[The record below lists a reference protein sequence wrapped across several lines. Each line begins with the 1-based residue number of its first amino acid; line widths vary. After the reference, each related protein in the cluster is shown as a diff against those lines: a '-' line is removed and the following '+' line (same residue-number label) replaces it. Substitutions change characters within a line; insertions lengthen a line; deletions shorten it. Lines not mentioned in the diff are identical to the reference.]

1 MPLSDSTR
9 VMIVADKS
17 QQRLALS
24 DTMRALGFSMV
35 ESMDSGQLL
44 GRSNVP
50 TADLWLVDVDE
61 FSEKLESKIA
71 VTDPKCVLMG
81 FKSAPYLNSEQ
92 AYKKWQKSLIRKI
105 GDVLNTP
112 ISELI
117 VSKKESVVHKPW
129 QYVVFLGA
137 SMGGP
142 DAVKEFLDNLSPN
155 LPFAILL
162 AHHFDEKMIDTLPRI
177 LTRHN
182 DWRCQ
187 VITTTQSLQSG
198 VCLIAPV
205 DKQVICDSTGMV
217 ILTKKPWDGEYRP
230 NIGDLL
236 RNTSEVYGPQLV
248 GIIFSG
254 MGDDGSQHAKSLRT
268 NRSTFWAQDPKTCA
282 SPSQPQ
288 AFIDT
293 GLCQFVGT
301 PKDLA
306 NKMNMLGRS
315 YSGIW
320 A

>member
-1 MPLSDSTR
+1 
-9 VMIVADKS
+9 MIVADKT
-17 QQRLALS
+17 QQRLALA
-24 DTMRALGFSMV
+24 DTMRELGFCMV
-35 ESMDSGQLL
+35 DSVDSGQLL
-44 GRSNVP
+44 GKSKVP
-50 TADLWLVDVDE
+50 IADLWLVDVDE
-61 FSEKLESKIA
+61 YNERLEEKITA
-71 VTDPKCVLMG
+71 QDPKCVLMG
-81 FKSAPYLNSEQ
+81 FKTAPYLNSGQ
-92 AYKKWQKSLIRKI
+92 DYKKWQKSLIRKI

-117 VSKKESVVHKPW
+117 ASPKKEPVSTRPW
-129 QYVVFLGA
+129 QYVLFLGA

-142 DAVKEFLDNLSPN
+142 DAIKEFLDNLSPN
-155 LPFAILL
+155 LPIAIII
-162 AHHFDEKMIDTLPRI
+162 AHHFDEKMIGSLPRV

-198 VCLIAPV
+198 LCLIAPV
-205 DKQVICDSTGMV
+205 DKQVVCDSTGLIM
-217 ILTKKPWDGEYRP
+217 LTKKPWEGEYRP
-230 NIGDLL
+230 NIGELL
-236 RNTSEVYGPQLV
+236 KNASEVYGSQLV

-254 MGDDGSQHAKSLRT
+254 MGNDGSQHARELRT

-293 GLCQFVGT
+293 GLCQFIGT

-306 NKMNMLGRS
+306 NKMNVLGKS
-315 YSGIW
+315 FGAMW

>member
-1 MPLSDSTR
+1 MPLSSDAR

-17 QQRLALS
+17 QQRLALA
-24 DTMRALGFSMV
+24 DTMRALGFYAV

-44 GRSNVP
+44 GRSSVP
-50 TADLWLVDVDE
+50 MADLWLVDVDE
-61 FSEKLESKIA
+61 FSEKLEEKISA
-71 VTDPKCVLMG
+71 PDPNRVLMG

-112 ISELI
+112 ISEL
-117 VSKKESVVHKPW
+117 VSPTKKDTTPKPW
-129 QYVVFLGA
+129 QYVLFLGA

-142 DAVKEFLDNLSPN
+142 DAVKELLDNLSPE
-155 LPFAILL
+155 LPIAVLL
-162 AHHFDEKMIDTLPRI
+162 AHHFDDKMIDTLPRV

-198 VCLIAPV
+198 MCLIAPV
-205 DKQVICDSTGMV
+205 DKQIICDSTGRV
-217 ILTKKPWDGEYRP
+217 FLTKESWVGEYRP
-230 NIGDLL
+230 NIGELL
-236 RNTSEVYGPQLV
+236 RNASEVYGSQLV
-248 GIIFSG
+248 GIILSG
-254 MGDDGSQHAKSLRT
+254 MGNDGSQHAKELRA
-268 NRSTFWAQDPKTCA
+268 NRSLFWAQDPKTCA

-306 NKMNMLGRS
+306 TKLSMLS
-315 YSGIW
+315 KPLITAW